1 MDQAFLPK
9 GVTLQWSHRI
19 SRMHAC
25 LKPGRITSQLAL
37 GALILLGF
45 IKGVAPVQAAE
56 VIPGRCH
63 MDMCSWFSI
72 EEKDLVGTD
81 RNGALFRV
89 VTKFWQSQHPGGS
102 YDRRTPRRGGGT
114 ATSCALCSK
123 THPALL
129 EAGTPGRWA
138 VNELDLGPESVLPG
152 AAETATAVYFAVCH
166 AVAVTNTGEEL
177 TRLARRF
184 RYPAPSADAVSLPET
199 VDRPEAILRR

>member
-9 GVTLQWSHRI
+9 GVTLQSSYRI

-25 LKPGRITSQLAL
+25 LKLGRITSQLAL

-45 IKGVAPVQAAE
+45 IKGVAPIQAAE
-56 VIPGRCH
+56 VTPGRCH

-81 RNGALFRV
+81 RDGALFRV
-89 VTKFWQSQHPGGS
+89 VTKSWQSQHPGGS
-102 YDRRTPRRGGGT
+102 YDRRTPRRGVGT
-114 ATSCALCSK
+114 ATSYALCSK

-129 EAGTPGRWA
+129 DAGSAGRWV
-138 VNELDLGPESVLPG
+138 VNELDLGPESVPPG
-152 AAETATAVYFAVCH
+152 AARTATAVYFAVCH

-177 TRLARRF
+177 IRL
-184 RYPAPSADAVSLPET
+184 VL
-199 VDRPEAILRR
+199 